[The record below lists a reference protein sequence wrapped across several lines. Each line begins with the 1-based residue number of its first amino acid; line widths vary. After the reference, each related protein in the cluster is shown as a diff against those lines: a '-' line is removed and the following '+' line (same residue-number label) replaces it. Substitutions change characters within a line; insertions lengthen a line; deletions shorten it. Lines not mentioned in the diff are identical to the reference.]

1 MAKPRKYTDLEQSQI
16 ETDILSLLARRPFAT
31 ADLAV
36 RLGRTEREMGW
47 FIGSLRKQRR
57 VVPHVL
63 RNKRQTWRLAN
74 TTTSYPP
81 RVLNPLATK
90 TEVGLTTEDE
100 QWMTYW
106 RLPRAERRRRAN
118 GLYYNSSVI

>member
-16 ETDILSLLARRPFAT
+16 ETDILSLLARRPCAT
-31 ADLAV
+31 ADLAL

-57 VVPHVL
+57 VVPHVF
-63 RNKRQTWRLAN
+63 RNKRQTWCLAN
-74 TTTSYPP
+74 ATSYPP
-81 RVLNPLATK
+81 RVLKPLATK

-106 RLPRAERRRRAN
+106 RLPRAERRKRAIEAKARP
-118 GLYYNSSVI
+118 G

>member
-16 ETDILSLLARRPFAT
+16 EAAILSLLARRPCAT

-36 RLGRTEREMGW
+36 RLGRTERETGW

-81 RVLNPLATK
+81 LVLKPLATK

-106 RLPRAERRRRAN
+106 RLPRAERRKRA
-118 GLYYNSSVI
+118 IEAAT